1 MDRDNCSILDD
12 SDKALL
18 VFAEKLTFD
27 HHSMSEDDLNKLR
40 NIGFSD
46 ENILDI
52 IGSISYRNFSNRI
65 NISLGLDAAP
75 LKGPQE
81 LMSVVEFSR
90 RANV

>member
-1 MDRDNCSILDD
+1 MDRDNSPILDD
-12 SDKALL
+12 SDKEIL

-27 HHSMSEDDLNKLR
+27 HYSMSEDDLNKLR
-40 NIGFSD
+40 NVGFSD

-52 IGSISYRNFSNRI
+52 IASISYRNFSNRI
-65 NISLGLDAAP
+65 NISLGLDAAV

-81 LMSVVEFSR
+81 LMDVVEFAR